1 MVARCQRDGGL
12 RFCLRGDVPGLR
24 RYRIGRRDGSYVEAP
39 LRVHGSTNHLRR
51 QADVPGSV
59 RPVRPVVS
67 LLAADGWA
75 KVVPQV
81 AHHCA
86 LLARERKKK
95 MKGDGRVLGGTVAR
109 SGLLLVS
116 RGLGVVLLGHFS
128 HGLVVQRPGLSSLLG
143 PTRWRSVGL
152 VAGRYSCRFV
162 AGGLCFSWGLAGVA
176 LRMGAR
182 QAEGC
187 LSPAVLATS
196 PWSGS
201 AA

>member
-1 MVARCQRDGGL
+1 MAAFLKGLSLVRDC
-12 RFCLRGDVPGLR
+12 FC
-24 RYRIGRRDGSYVEAP
+24 
-39 LRVHGSTNHLRR
+39 
-51 QADVPGSV
+51 
-59 RPVRPVVS
+59 S
-67 LLAADGWA
+67 LVGWTW
-75 KVVPQV
+75 
-81 AHHCA
+81 CS
-86 LLARERKKK
+86 
-95 MKGDGRVLGGTVAR
+95 
-109 SGLLLVS
+109 SGP
-116 RGLGVVLLGHFS
+116 FS